1 MRRSWTWRT
10 VAPRALEVVR
20 EEGWRSLG
28 RKVLADS
35 VLRRLVLVEAEAG
48 PRPRGDDDVEVEWG
62 SVDEYAALRP
72 DVDVTARLERGDR
85 LLVARREGRI
95 VSSAWLAERRARV
108 EYLNRWLD
116 VPPGALY
123 LYDVFTPPEER
134 ARGHYGAM
142 LDRFLASERPG
153 RRVLAAVLPGP
164 STGERALARAG
175 FRPVGAVGYVALG
188 RWRRHFERRA

>member
-1 MRRSWTWRT
+1 VRRSWTWRS
-10 VAPRALEVVR
+10 VARRALEVVR

-35 VLRRLVLVEAEAG
+35 VVRRLVLLEAEAG
-48 PRPRGDDDVEVEWG
+48 PRPRGDDDVEVGWG

-134 ARGHYGAM
+134 AHGYYGAM
-142 LDRFLASERPG
+142 LDRFLAGERHG
-153 RRVLAAVLPGP
+153 RRVLAAVLPGA
-164 STGERALARAG
+164 STAERALARAG
-175 FRPVGAVGYVALG
+175 FHPVGTVGYVALG
-188 RWRRHFERRA
+188 RWRRHFDRRA

>member
-1 MRRSWTWRT
+1 MRRSWTWRS
-10 VAPRALEVVR
+10 VGPRALEVVR

-35 VLRRLVLVEAEAG
+35 VLRWLVLMEAVAG
-48 PRPRGDDDVEVEWG
+48 PRPRGDDEVEVGWG
-62 SVDEYAALRP
+62 SADEYAALRP
-72 DVDVTARLERGDR
+72 DVEVTTRLERGDR

-95 VSSAWLAERRARV
+95 VSSAWLAERSARV
-108 EYLNRWLD
+108 EYLDRWLE
-116 VPPGALY
+116 VPPGAVY

-134 ARGHYGAM
+134 ARGYYGAM

-164 STGERALARAG
+164 STAERALARAG
-175 FRPVGAVGYVALG
+175 FRPVGTIGYVALG
-188 RWRRHFERRA
+188 KWRRNFERWA